1 MTPTSKASTAENTQG
16 FTRNPSETSSY
27 NTVSTTGTITRS
39 SVDLSVTK
47 ATSQAPLGKATMNS
61 TMVIRPTSVYTSDTS
76 TPQGLSTYQTKLI
89 SQEPMNT
96 TTTPLTVS
104 TTLSV
109 TSITL
114 VSSFANVSTMPPT
127 VAIFTTDVTTT
138 AAQEKE
144 LLLPLFYI
152 IIIASV
158 GATLC
163 LVIIT
168 LLLYMLCLRGRQ
180 RRKKVRR
187 RRRDSERV
195 SLCNLERTNS
205 SGSSHSSISG
215 HQMSIVNRTD
225 VVIRHKSAKNYTDSL
240 DRRSSKLG
248 LWFSK
253 GSLRPM
259 STHTPTLNCSTF
271 KPNQQL
277 YLPHVQVQV
286 HVNNELTPGH
296 FAAESRVG
304 SYCKLDEETE
314 RNPLPPHQM
323 PRPSST
329 NSENSLV
336 EQMLATR

>member
-1 MTPTSKASTAENTQG
+1 MTSTSKTSTAENTQG
-16 FTRNPSETSSY
+16 FTRNSRETSSY
-27 NTVSTTGTITRS
+27 NTVSTTGTILNITLS

-47 ATSQAPLGKATMNS
+47 ATSQAPSGKATMNS

-76 TPQGLSTYQTKLI
+76 TSQGLSTNQTKSI
-89 SQEPMNT
+89 PQEPMNT
-96 TTTPLTVS
+96 TTMPLTVS
-104 TTLSV
+104 TTV
-109 TSITL
+109 TSTTL
-114 VSSFANVSTMPPT
+114 VSSFANVSTMHPT
-127 VAIFTTDVTTT
+127 VAISTTDVTTT

-168 LLLYMLCLRGRQ
+168 LLLYMLCLRGRH
-180 RRKKVRR
+180 RRKKVRRR

-286 HVNNELTPGH
+286 HVNNELTPGP
-296 FAAESRVG
+296 FTAESRVG

-314 RNPLPPHQM
+314 RNPLPP
-323 PRPSST
+323 RPSST

>member
-16 FTRNPSETSSY
+16 FMRNPSETSSY

-47 ATSQAPLGKATMNS
+47 ATSQAPSGKATMNC

-76 TPQGLSTYQTKLI
+76 TPQGLSTNQTKSI
-89 SQEPMNT
+89 PQEPMNT

-138 AAQEKE
+138 AVQEKE

-180 RRKKVRR
+180 RRKKVRRR

-259 STHTPTLNCSTF
+259 STHTPTLSCSTF

-286 HVNNELTPGH
+286 HVNNELTPGP
-296 FAAESRVG
+296 FTAESRVG

-314 RNPLPPHQM
+314 RNPLPP
-323 PRPSST
+323 RPSST